1 MGLWMDTCIYAL
13 SCVTHHH
20 HHLPIYL
27 LSPSPIP
34 LHIYLLPTLSIYPL
48 ATQEIDN
55 KLLQQSIEVKTTEC
69 THLKTKLSV
78 LDISLKALED
88 RIASLQESNNHLA
101 GDLRAL
107 QDVYGVAKKRVD
119 LLEDSLH
126 VSCRS
131 CWWSVET
138 VGGLLKL
145 LM

>member
-1 MGLWMDTCIYAL
+1 
-13 SCVTHHH
+13 
-20 HHLPIYL
+20 
-27 LSPSPIP
+27 
-34 LHIYLLPTLSIYPL
+34 
-48 ATQEIDN
+48 
-55 KLLQQSIEVKTTEC
+55 
-69 THLKTKLSV
+69 LKS
-78 LDISLKALED
+78 LED

-131 CWWSVET
+131 CWWSIGSLLKLLVVCWWSVEA

-145 LM
+145 LVVCWWSVEAVGGLLKLLV

>member
-1 MGLWMDTCIYAL
+1 M
-13 SCVTHHH
+13 
-20 HHLPIYL
+20 
-27 LSPSPIP
+27 
-34 LHIYLLPTLSIYPL
+34 
-48 ATQEIDN
+48 
-55 KLLQQSIEVKTTEC
+55 KTTEC

-138 VGGLLKL
+138 VEAVGGLLKL
-145 LM
+145 LKLLVVCRSCWCSSCGWCYYCCLDR